1 MGCLVGGHLLYKATQ
16 WKQVMNTHSST
27 LVFTF
32 IIIAVTRYHE
42 QGKLKAHSSRNYAHR
57 ARESWQQAAG
67 LVAGAA
73 ENSHHQLETEK
84 MNWEWYVALK
94 LQRLPTVT
102 HFL

>member
-32 IIIAVTRYHE
+32 IIIAVTRDHE

-57 ARESWQQAAG
+57 AGESWQQADRHGPGA
-67 LVAGAA
+67 VAKSLHLYPQVQGR
-73 ENSHHQLETEK
+73 EGIFPK
-84 MNWEWYVALK
+84 
-94 LQRLPTVT
+94 
-102 HFL
+102 